1 MQKSNM
7 KLTNV
12 FPLMLVALFALA
24 STATAQQ
31 GKIGYISTE
40 ELIGLMPEA
49 EKANTVLQDYQTS
62 LQQQGQDYYRELSE
76 KDSIFSA
83 DSAKLS
89 PAAKDLRR
97 NDLIQLYQKVQ
108 GWNQTMQ
115 QMIQEKSQALITPI
129 RSKAFDAIKAVAKE
143 SNYAYVLDAQAVLVG
158 PPGEDILPLVKKKL
172 GIVDKPAGPG
182 GVKPKQ

>member
-1 MQKSNM
+1 M
-7 KLTNV
+7 KKGL
-12 FPLMLVALFALA
+12 FFLCVALFGAA
-24 STATAQQ
+24 CAFAQ
-31 GKIGYISTE
+31 GKTGYISTE
-40 ELIGLMPEA
+40 ELISVMPEA

-76 KDSIFSA
+76 KDSIFQA

-97 NDLIQLYQKVQ
+97 NDLIALYQKVQ

-115 QMIQEKSQALITPI
+115 QMIQEKSQTLIAPI

-143 SNYAYVLDAQAVLVG
+143 SGYAYVLDASAVLVG